1 MDYRREASPILLE
14 FLNYHEHIRSHSRK
28 TIDEY
33 FLDLRTFFRF
43 MKVHRGLVSADMVF
57 EEIPVSD
64 IDLDFIRSIAVTDV
78 YSFLNYLS
86 RDRALN
92 TRSKRTG
99 YGLSPTSRARKVAT
113 IRSFYK
119 YLTTKI
125 KLLDQNPMQELD
137 APKSR
142 RTLPKF
148 LTLDECIQLLS
159 SIDGKF
165 VERDFC
171 MITLFLNCGVRISEL
186 IGLNR
191 TDIRGDHIRVV
202 GKGNK
207 ERIIYLNDA
216 CIDALEHYLP
226 ARELQRSKEPNAL
239 FVSRQGNRVSR
250 STVHHIVKKC
260 LLMAGLDSTQYSSH
274 KLRHTAATLLLQN
287 GVDVRTL
294 QEVLGHDHL
303 NTTQIYTHVDN
314 SELRMAA
321 KASPLSGVRL
331 KDAEK

>member
-1 MDYRREASPILLE
+1 MDYRKEASPVLLD
-14 FLNYHEHIRSHSRK
+14 FLDYHEHIRSHSRK

-43 MKVHRGLVSADMVF
+43 MKLHRGLISDDLSF
-57 EEIPVSD
+57 EDIPILD
-64 IDLDFIRSIAVTDV
+64 IDADFVRSISVTDV
-78 YSFLNYLS
+78 YAFLNYLS
-86 RDRALN
+86 RDR
-92 TRSKRTG
+92 
-99 YGLSPTSRARKVAT
+99 GLSATSRARKVAT

-119 YLTTKI
+119 YLTTKV
-125 KLLDQNPMQELD
+125 KLLDKNPMQDLD
-137 APKSR
+137 SPKSR
-142 RTLPKF
+142 RSLPKF
-148 LTLDECIQLLS
+148 LSLDESMKLLE

-171 MITLFLNCGVRISEL
+171 IITLFLNCGLRISEL
-186 IGLNR
+186 IGLNL
-191 TDIRGDHIRVV
+191 TDVREEYIRVL
-202 GKGNK
+202 GKGDK

-216 CIDALEHYLP
+216 CTEAVQNYLP
-226 ARELQRSKEPNAL
+226 VRELMPAKEEHAL
-239 FVSRQGNRVSR
+239 FLSRQGNRISR
-250 STVHHIVKKC
+250 STVHHLVKKY

-314 SELRMAA
+314 NELRMAA
-321 KASPLSGVRL
+321 KMSPLAGVRRSKTDL
-331 KDAEK
+331 PPEGDKE